1 MTAATT
7 QQKTPAVQEPTTQQT
22 PTTQRTIVRQPGEGP
37 RHNVLGAGH
46 LYKALAVE
54 TGGTVTVMEAVFPPG
69 VGAPP
74 HTHTHEDEAFYI
86 LDGEMTFEI
95 EGHHLP
101 LRLAAGGFVLAPL
114 GGRHAFRNDST
125 REAKMLVL
133 ALPGGLERMFGAF
146 DEAVRRANGGM
157 PPEAEIVA
165 IAARSG
171 VAVEPPPA

>member
-1 MTAATT
+1 MTPGITQHDTA
-7 QQKTPAVQEPTTQQT
+7 QQKTPTTQQSAAQE
-22 PTTQRTIVRQPGEGP
+22 PIVRQPGEGL

-46 LYKALAVE
+46 LYKVLAAE
-54 TGGTVTVMEAVFPPG
+54 TGGAVTVMEAVFPPG

-86 LDGEMTFEI
+86 LEGEMTFEI

-101 LRLAAGGFVLAPL
+101 LQLGAGGFVLAPR

-125 REAKMLVL
+125 RTAKMLVL

-146 DEAVRRANGGM
+146 DEAVSRADGGM

>member
-1 MTAATT
+1 MTAGTM
-7 QQKTPAVQEPTTQQT
+7 QQKPAIQQT
-22 PTTQRTIVRQPGEGP
+22 AIQDAIVRQPGEGL

-46 LYKALAVE
+46 LYKALAAE
-54 TGGTVTVMEAVFPPG
+54 TGGAVTVMEAVFPPG

-86 LDGEMTFEI
+86 LEGEMTFEI

-101 LRLAAGGFVLAPL
+101 LRLGAGGFVLAPR

-125 REAKMLVL
+125 TDAKMLVL
-133 ALPGGLERMFGAF
+133 ALPGGLERMFGGF
-146 DEAVRRANGGM
+146 DEAVRRANGM
-157 PPEAEIVA
+157 PAEAEIVA